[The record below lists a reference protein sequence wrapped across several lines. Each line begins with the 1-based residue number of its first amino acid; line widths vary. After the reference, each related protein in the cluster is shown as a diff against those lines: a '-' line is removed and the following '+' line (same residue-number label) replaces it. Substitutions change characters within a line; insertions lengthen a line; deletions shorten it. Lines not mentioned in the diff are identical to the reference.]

1 MNTQAFTVLAIVALV
16 KVLGSKRF
24 VKSVERKEAVPKN
37 LIKHL
42 DDTMRTCKEL
52 GLEIPGDLQA
62 QALHY
67 CNISKDEKEKAKA
80 DQ

>member
-1 MNTQAFTVLAIVALV
+1 MHTQVVTVLAVMALV
-16 KVLGSKRF
+16 KVMGSKRF
-24 VKSVERKEAVPKN
+24 VKSVDRKEAVPRNLVKN
-37 LIKHL
+37 L
-42 DDTMRTCKEL
+42 DDTMRTCKEW

-67 CNISKDEKEKAKA
+67 CNISKDEKEKA